1 MIGMPEQVVNR
12 ALELS
17 DSIFLVLLVG
27 LALWTRWITHY
38 TLRSNDEREKR
49 YIEIIEAQSD
59 SLQKIDDI
67 RNDVREIK
75 QWVKVNVHD

>member
-75 QWVKVNVHD
+75 QWVKVNAHD